1 MTGLPFP
8 AGARKVSAV
17 GRASGMRGET
27 DRADA
32 ELLTTREVAALLR
45 IKERKVYD
53 LVASG
58 EIPHVRVTGKLL
70 FPRALLDAWLG
81 RHGGHDRSTPR
92 VWPNIVAGSHD
103 PLLDWALRESGAGL
117 ATFFDG
123 SLDGLERLAQGDA
136 LMAGLHLVEGD
147 GWNVAHIERRLGGEP
162 VVLIEW
168 ARREQG
174 LILPPG
180 NPAGISGPRDLQG
193 RRLIPRQREAGGFL
207 LLQHLLEGEGLSLD
221 AVDLLAPPARTEAD
235 VAIAI
240 ADGKAEVGLGL
251 AAMARQF
258 RLDFLPLV
266 RERYDLVIWRRA
278 FFEPPLQRLWAF
290 CRSAPFPAKARDLG
304 GYDIKGF
311 GRVRYN
317 GP

>member
-1 MTGLPFP
+1 MSRTG
-8 AGARKVSAV
+8 
-17 GRASGMRGET
+17 
-27 DRADA
+27 DA
-32 ELLTTREVAALLR
+32 ELLTTREVAGLLR

-70 FPRALLDAWLG
+70 FPRALLDAWLL
-81 RHGGHDRSTPR
+81 RHSEHTEAPR

-123 SLDGLERLAQGDA
+123 SLDGLERIAQGDA
-136 LMAGLHLVEGD
+136 MTAGLHLVEGD
-147 GWNVAHIERRLGGEP
+147 SWNVGHIERRLAGEP

-174 LILPPG
+174 FILPPG
-180 NPAGISGPRDLQG
+180 NPAGISGPGDLEG
-193 RRLIPRQREAGGFL
+193 RRLIPRQREAGSFL
-207 LLQHLLEGEGLSLD
+207 LLQHLLEAEGLSLD
-221 AVDLLAPPARTEAD
+221 ALDLVAPPARTEAD

-258 RLDFLPLV
+258 RLDFVPLV
-266 RERYDLVIWRRA
+266 RERYDLLIWRRA

-290 CRSAPFPAKARDLG
+290 CRTARVCGQGARSGRLRCRRPRPRPLQRPLTARERGKGVAKTERQHRREAR
-304 GYDIKGF
+304 
-311 GRVRYN
+311 
-317 GP
+317 

>member
-1 MTGLPFP
+1 
-8 AGARKVSAV
+8 
-17 GRASGMRGET
+17 MRGAT
-27 DRADA
+27 GDA
-32 ELLTTREVAALLR
+32 ELLTTREVASLLR

-70 FPRALLDAWLG
+70 FPRALLDAWLLQ
-81 RHGGHDRSTPR
+81 HSESHAAPR
-92 VWPNIVAGSHD
+92 TWPDIVAGSHD

-123 SLDGLERLAQGDA
+123 SLDGLERMASGNA
-136 LMAGLHLVEGD
+136 IAAGLHLVEGA
-147 GWNVAHIERRLGGEP
+147 GWNVGHIERRLAGEP

-174 LILPPG
+174 FILPPG
-180 NPAGISGPRDLQG
+180 NPFGIDGPAGLKGH
-193 RRLIPRQREAGGFL
+193 RLIPRQREAGSFL
-207 LLQHLLEGEGLSLD
+207 LLQQLLEREGLSLE
-221 AVDLLAPPARTEAD
+221 ALEVVAPPARTEAD
-235 VAIAI
+235 VALAV

-258 RLDFLPLV
+258 RLDFVPLV
-266 RERYDLVIWRRA
+266 RERYDLLVWRRA
-278 FFEPPLQRLWAF
+278 YFEAPLQRLFAF
-290 CRSAPFPAKARDLG
+290 CRTAAFAAKARDLG
-304 GYDIKGF
+304 GYDVEGF
-311 GRVRYN
+311 GCVHYN

>member
-1 MTGLPFP
+1 MQGGTG
-8 AGARKVSAV
+8 
-17 GRASGMRGET
+17 
-27 DRADA
+27 DA
-32 ELLTTREVAALLR
+32 ELLTTREVAGLLR

-70 FPRALLDAWLG
+70 FPRALLDAWLL
-81 RHGGHDRSTPR
+81 RHSEAHEAPR
-92 VWPNIVAGSHD
+92 PWPDVVAGSHD

-123 SLDGLERLAQGDA
+123 SLDGLERVASGNA
-136 LMAGLHLVEGD
+136 IAGGLHLFESE
-147 GWNVAHIERRLGGEP
+147 GWNVGHIERRLAGEP
-162 VVLIEW
+162 VVLLEW
-168 ARREQG
+168 ALREQG
-174 LILPPG
+174 LIVPPG
-180 NPAGISGPRDLQG
+180 NPAGIAGVANLAG
-193 RRLIPRQREAGGFL
+193 RRLIPRQRAAGSFL
-207 LLQHLLEGEGLSLD
+207 LLQKMLEAEGLSLD
-221 AVDLLAPPARTEAD
+221 ALAVVAPPARTHAD

-258 RLDFLPLV
+258 RLDFVPLV
-266 RERYDLVIWRRA
+266 RERFDLLVWRRA
-278 FFEPPLQRLWAF
+278 WFEPPLQRLFAF
-290 CRSAPFPAKARDLG
+290 CRTTAFAAKARELG
-304 GYDIKGF
+304 GYDIEGF

>member
-1 MTGLPFP
+1 MQGE
-8 AGARKVSAV
+8 AG
-17 GRASGMRGET
+17 
-27 DRADA
+27 DA

-53 LVASG
+53 LVAAG

-70 FPRALLDAWLG
+70 FPRALLDAWLL
-81 RHGGHDRSTPR
+81 RHSEAHAVPR
-92 VWPNIVAGSHD
+92 VWPDIVAGSHD

-123 SLDGLERLAQGDA
+123 SLDGLERLARGDA
-136 LMAGLHLVEGD
+136 IAAGLHLVEDGE
-147 GWNVAHIERRLGGEP
+147 GWNIGHVGRRLAGQP

-174 LILPPG
+174 LILPSG
-180 NPAGISGPRDLQG
+180 NPAGIAGAGDLAG
-193 RRLIPRQREAGGFL
+193 RRLIPRQREAGSFL
-207 LLQHLLEGEGLSLD
+207 LLQKVLEAEGLSLD
-221 AVDLLAPPARTEAD
+221 SVDLVAPPARTHVD
-235 VAIAI
+235 VAVTV

-258 RLDFLPLV
+258 RLDFVPLV
-266 RERYDLVIWRRA
+266 RERYDLLVWRRA

-290 CRSAPFPAKARDLG
+290 CRTAAFAAKARDLG
-304 GYDIKGF
+304 GYDVGGF
-311 GRVRYN
+311 GTVHYN

>member
-1 MTGLPFP
+1 MQ
-8 AGARKVSAV
+8 
-17 GRASGMRGET
+17 GET
-27 DRADA
+27 RDA
-32 ELLTTREVAALLR
+32 ELLTTREVAGLLR

-58 EIPHVRVTGKLL
+58 QIPHVRVTGKLL
-70 FPRALLDAWLG
+70 FPRALLDAWLL
-81 RHGGHDRSTPR
+81 RHSGSRVAPR
-92 VWPNIVAGSHD
+92 TWPDIVAGSHD

-123 SLDGLERLAQGDA
+123 SLDGLERMAKGDA
-136 LMAGLHLVEGD
+136 IAAGLHLVEGD
-147 GWNVAHIERRLGGEP
+147 SWNVGHIERRLAGEP

-180 NPAGISGPRDLQG
+180 NPAGIDRVASLAG
-193 RRLIPRQREAGGFL
+193 RRVIPRQQAAGSFL
-207 LLQHLLEGEGLSLD
+207 LLQQLLATAGLSLD
-221 AVDLLAPPARTEAD
+221 ALELAEPPARTHAD

-266 RERYDLVIWRRA
+266 RERYDLLIWRRA
-278 FFEPPLQRLWAF
+278 YFDPPLQRFWAF
-290 CRSAPFPAKARDLG
+290 CRTASFAAKARDFG
-304 GYDIKGF
+304 GYDIEGF
-311 GRVRYN
+311 GRVHYN

>member
-1 MTGLPFP
+1 
-8 AGARKVSAV
+8 
-17 GRASGMRGET
+17 MRGEMG
-27 DRADA
+27 DA
-32 ELLTTREVAALLR
+32 ELLTTREVAGLLR

-58 EIPHVRVTGKLL
+58 AIPHVRVTGKLL
-70 FPRALLDAWLG
+70 FPRALLDAWLL
-81 RHGGHDRSTPR
+81 RHSETHAVSHT
-92 VWPNIVAGSHD
+92 WPDIVAGSHD

-123 SLDGLERLAQGDA
+123 SLDGLERIARGDA
-136 LMAGLHLVEGD
+136 IAAGLHLVEGE
-147 GWNVAHIERRLGGEP
+147 GWNVAHIERRLAGEP

-180 NPAGISGPRDLQG
+180 NPAGIRGPGDLEG
-193 RRLIPRQREAGGFL
+193 RRLIPRQREAGSFM
-207 LLQHLLEGEGLSLD
+207 LLQQLLAAEGLSLD
-221 AVDLLAPPARTEAD
+221 VLEVVNPPARTEAD

-266 RERYDLVIWRRA
+266 RERYDLLVWRRA
-278 FFEPPLQRLWAF
+278 FFEPPLQRLFAF
-290 CRSAPFPAKARDLG
+290 CRTESFAAKACDLG
-304 GYDIKGF
+304 GYDVGGF
-311 GRVRYN
+311 GRVHYN

>member
-1 MTGLPFP
+1 MPGGTG
-8 AGARKVSAV
+8 
-17 GRASGMRGET
+17 
-27 DRADA
+27 DA

-70 FPRALLDAWLG
+70 FPRALLDAWLL
-81 RHGGHDRSTPR
+81 RHSEAQAAPRS
-92 VWPNIVAGSHD
+92 WPNIVAGSHD

-117 ATFFDG
+117 ASFFDG
-123 SLDGLERLAQGDA
+123 SLDGLERLARGDA
-136 LMAGLHLVEGD
+136 IAAGLHLIEGD
-147 GWNVAHIERRLGGEP
+147 RWNVGHIERRLAGEP

-180 NPAGISGPRDLQG
+180 NPAAIHGPSDLDG
-193 RRLIPRQREAGGFL
+193 RRLIPRQREAGSFVLLQQLLEAQGL
-207 LLQHLLEGEGLSLD
+207 LLDALEL
-221 AVDLLAPPARTEAD
+221 VDPPARTEAD
-235 VAIAI
+235 VAIAV
-240 ADGKAEVGLGL
+240 ADGKADVGLGL

-258 RLDFLPLV
+258 RLGFVSLV
-266 RERYDLVIWRRA
+266 RERYDLLIWRRA
-278 FFEPPLQRLWAF
+278 YFEPPLQRLWAF
-290 CRSAPFPAKARDLG
+290 CRSAPFAAKARDLD
-304 GYDIKGF
+304 GYDVSGF
-311 GRVRYN
+311 GQVHYN

>member
-1 MTGLPFP
+1 MQ
-8 AGARKVSAV
+8 
-17 GRASGMRGET
+17 GET
-27 DRADA
+27 RDA
-32 ELLTTREVAALLR
+32 ELLTTREVAGLLR

-70 FPRALLDAWLG
+70 FPRALLDAWLL
-81 RHGGHDRSTPR
+81 RHSEAHVAQRR
-92 VWPNIVAGSHD
+92 WPDIVAGSHD

-117 ATFFDG
+117 ASFFDG
-123 SLDGLERLAQGDA
+123 SLDGLERIARCDA
-136 LMAGLHLVEGD
+136 LAAGLHLVEGP
-147 GWNVAHIERRLGGEP
+147 GWNVGHVERRLPGEP

-168 ARREQG
+168 AGREQG

-180 NPAGISGPRDLQG
+180 NPAGIAGVSNLAG
-193 RRLIPRQREAGGFL
+193 RRLMPRQREAGSFL
-207 LLQHLLEGEGLSLD
+207 LLQQLLEAEGLSLD
-221 AVDLLAPPARTEAD
+221 ALDLVAPPARTHAD

-266 RERYDLVIWRRA
+266 RERYDLLIWRRA

-290 CRSAPFPAKARDLG
+290 CRSAPFAAKARELG
-304 GYDIKGF
+304 GYDVGGF
-311 GRVRYN
+311 GRVHYN

>member
-1 MTGLPFP
+1 
-8 AGARKVSAV
+8 
-17 GRASGMRGET
+17 
-27 DRADA
+27 
-32 ELLTTREVAALLR
+32 
-45 IKERKVYD
+45 
-53 LVASG
+53 
-58 EIPHVRVTGKLL
+58 
-70 FPRALLDAWLG
+70 
-81 RHGGHDRSTPR
+81 
-92 VWPNIVAGSHD
+92 
-103 PLLDWALRESGAGL
+103 
-117 ATFFDG
+117 
-123 SLDGLERLAQGDA
+123 
-136 LMAGLHLVEGD
+136 MAGLHLVEG
-147 GWNVAHIERRLGGEP
+147 ARLERRPYRAAACGEP

-180 NPAGISGPRDLQG
+180 NPAGISGPRDLEG

-207 LLQHLLEGEGLSLD
+207 LLQHLLEAEGLSLD
-221 AVDLLAPPARTEAD
+221 AVDLVAPPARTEAD

-258 RLDFLPLV
+258 RLDFVPLV

-290 CRSAPFPAKARDLG
+290 CRTRAVRGQGARSGRLRRRD
-304 GYDIKGF
+304 F
-311 GRVRYN
+311 GRVHYN